1 VSSAAY
7 QTKWQAV
14 VYSRA
19 RPDRLAHRAQ
29 GFSVLLHTTISQE
42 SISGPS
48 VDVTTSKP
56 VTSEASGAQ
65 VSSVAPASASPFFMR
80 PALGQQSLSFG

>member
-1 VSSAAY
+1 
-7 QTKWQAV
+7 
-14 VYSRA
+14 
-19 RPDRLAHRAQ
+19 
-29 GFSVLLHTTISQE
+29 
-42 SISGPS
+42 
-48 VDVTTSKP
+48 VTTSKP